1 VSASEVFGVLVEAV
15 GMEPDHQVPVVAQCV
30 NLGTLRELL
39 NFLGITTVTI
49 STDRDEDRMS

>member
-1 VSASEVFGVLVEAV
+1 MFGVLVEAV